1 MSIVFDP
8 FTGQIIDTGTSSG
21 GGGGGSLT
29 IGDPISG
36 ATANSVLIADG
47 SLNLNNIQM
56 STDGQLLI
64 GSTGTFPVAAT
75 LTQVSSDQVVITNG
89 PGSISLGLPQDINTT
104 SSPTFANL
112 YITNN
117 GNIDNPSD
125 TGPIDTLVI
134 GATYADIVEIGRAGS
149 KTSIQGT
156 TFYSNA
162 TNFELTNKTILLN
175 KYGIGASGNL
185 VGFDIEE
192 SGSVTGYVKTSNSRT
207 SWELKA
213 PGNPGV
219 VTIDGGMSGFTIDQ
233 GSHDPVT
240 LGSPANGL
248 SLSGQVLSIG
258 LADSSNTGALS
269 STDWSTFN
277 GKPSLT
283 SSAAQSVSTS
293 NTAGSATDAAK
304 SDHTHRGVASFAK
317 NGSTAL
323 YGDVTISASSG
334 ITLVQSGNDISIAA
348 TTGGGGTVT
357 DVSVVSA
364 NGFAGTVANST
375 TTPAITLTTS
385 ITGVLKGNGTAISAA
400 LAGTDYQA
408 PITQGNLSET
418 TSSVLTISGGSNA
431 VIGSGTSI
439 QVKQSSSTQSGY
451 LSSTDWSTFNNKEPA
466 ITGAATSITS
476 SNLTASRVLTSDA
489 SGKVAASSV
498 TDTTLGY
505 LDATSSIQTQL
516 NGKEPTLTKG
526 NLTEA
531 TSSVLTISGGSN
543 AVIGSGTSIQVK
555 QSSSS
560 QSGYLSSTDWST
572 FNGKPNLTS
581 TAAQSVSTSNTAGSA
596 TDAAKSDHT
605 HRGVASFAKNGS
617 TALYGDVTISA
628 GTNITLT
635 QSGQDISIAATGG
648 GGSGTVTDV
657 SVVSANGFAGTVAN
671 STTTPAITL
680 TTSISGVLKGNGTA
694 ISAATAGTDYEIA
707 QLGSTPGSYP
717 ITLTS
722 ADNNKVFYMNT
733 TAARTINLPTAA
745 SNFKFTIKDVSG
757 QCGTNAITIA
767 RNGSESIE
775 GVAANFSCQCDYGI
789 WTFFCDGTNYYL
801 I

>member
-1 MSIVFDP
+1 MAVVFDP
-8 FTGQIIDTGTSSG
+8 FTGQIIDTGNTSG
-21 GGGGGSLT
+21 GGGGGSIT
-29 IGDPISG
+29 IGDPVSG
-36 ATANSVLIADG
+36 ATANSVLVVDSSL
-47 SLNLNNIQM
+47 SLNELTIA
-56 STDGQLLI
+56 TDGQLLI
-64 GSTGTFPVAAT
+64 GSTGLFPVAAT
-75 LTQVSSDQVVITNG
+75 LTQASADQVLITNG
-89 PGSISLGLPQDINTT
+89 PGSITLGLPQDINTT

-125 TGPIDTLVI
+125 TGPTDTLTI
-134 GATYADIVEIGRAGS
+134 GATYADIVEIGNAGTL
-149 KTSIQGT
+149 TSIQGT

-162 TNFELTNKTILLN
+162 TNFQLTNKTILLN
-175 KYGIGASGNL
+175 KLGAGASGDL
-185 VGFDIEE
+185 VGLEIEE
-192 SGSVTGYVKTSNSRT
+192 SNSVTGYFKTNSSRT

-219 VTIDGGMSGFTIDQ
+219 VVINGGMSGFTIDQ

-240 LGSPANGL
+240 IGTGNGL
-248 SLSGQVLSIG
+248 SLSGQAISLALSS
-258 LADSSNTGALS
+258 ASVTGALS

-283 SSAAQSVSTS
+283 STAAQSVSSS
-293 NTAGSATDAAK
+293 NTAGTATDAAR
-304 SDHTHRGVASFAK
+304 SDHTHKGVSSFAK
-317 NGSTAL
+317 NGSSQL
-323 YGDVTISASSG
+323 FGDVTISAGSG
-334 ITLVQSGNDISIAA
+334 IILTQTSNDISIASTA
-348 TTGGGGTVT
+348 GGGSVT

-385 ITGVLKGNGTAISAA
+385 ISGILKGNGTAISAA
-400 LAGTDYQA
+400 TAGTDYQA
-408 PITQGNLSET
+408 PITQGNLSES
-418 TSSVLTISGGSNA
+418 TSSVLTITGGTNA
-431 VIGSGTSI
+431 IIGSGTTI
-439 QVKQSSSTQSGY
+439 EVKQSSGSQSGY
-451 LSSTDWSTFNNKEPA
+451 LSSTDWTTFNSKEPA
-466 ITGAATSITS
+466 
-476 SNLTASRVLTSDA
+476 
-489 SGKVAASSV
+489 
-498 TDTTLGY
+498 
-505 LDATSSIQTQL
+505 
-516 NGKEPTLTKG
+516 LTKG
-526 NLTEA
+526 NLTES

-581 TAAQSVSTSNTAGSA
+581 TAALSVTTANAAGTA
-596 TDAAKSDHT
+596 TDAARSDHT

-628 GTNITLT
+628 GSNITLT
-635 QSGQDISIAATGG
+635 QVGNDISIASTS
-648 GGSGTVTDV
+648 GGSGTVTSV
-657 SVVSANGFAGTVAN
+657 SVVSSNGFAGTVAN

-680 TTSISGVLKGNGTA
+680 TTSVTGILKGNGTA
-694 ISAATAGTDYEIA
+694 MSAATAGTDYEIA

-722 ADNNKVFYMNT
+722 SDNNKVFYMNT
-733 TAARTINLPTAA
+733 TAARTINLPAA
-745 SNFKFTIKDVSG
+745 ISNFKFTIKDISG